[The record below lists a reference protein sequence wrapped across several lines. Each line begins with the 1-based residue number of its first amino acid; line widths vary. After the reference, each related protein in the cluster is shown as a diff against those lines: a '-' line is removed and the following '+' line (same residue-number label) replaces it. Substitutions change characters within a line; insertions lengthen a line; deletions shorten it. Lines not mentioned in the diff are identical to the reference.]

1 MSKKGAAI
9 GLGITIVVIII
20 VALYTNIFE
29 LARPTVEKSINYT
42 KEVVSKVQG
51 KDVVTGSEKVSSAI
65 QNQTSQI
72 KIKNPP
78 SLP

>member
-1 MSKKGAAI
+1 MNKGAAI
-9 GLGITIVVIII
+9 GFGIVIIAVI
-20 VALYTNIFE
+20 LIAYYTNIFE
-29 LARPTVEKSINYT
+29 LAKPGIDKTISST

-51 KDVVTGSEKVSSAI
+51 KDVVTGSEKV
-65 QNQTSQI
+65 TSDIKNETAKI